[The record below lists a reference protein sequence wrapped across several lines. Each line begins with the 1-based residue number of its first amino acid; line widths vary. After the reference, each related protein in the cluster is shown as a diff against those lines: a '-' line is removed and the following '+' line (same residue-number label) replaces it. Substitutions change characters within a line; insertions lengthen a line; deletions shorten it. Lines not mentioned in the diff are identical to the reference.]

1 MEACGPPFVLA
12 VSAGASTT
20 GECSE
25 LLLQARGRWSS
36 DIAKIY
42 ARMTKRAQ
50 LQASALLQKGR
61 GRDLEDIMSSE
72 EPETPS
78 APPEAVVIMIS
89 KQPKDP
95 QSQNCREDTSF
106 SKL

>member
-1 MEACGPPFVLA
+1 MAKPLSVGRFRAALKAYAAALGYTDLSAWGAHSPRIGGATDLA
-12 VSAGASTT
+12 ST

-61 GRDLEDIMSSE
+61 GRDLEDII
-72 EPETPS
+72 PGF
-78 APPEAVVIMIS
+78 V
-89 KQPKDP
+89 QPA
-95 QSQNCREDTSF
+95 
-106 SKL
+106 